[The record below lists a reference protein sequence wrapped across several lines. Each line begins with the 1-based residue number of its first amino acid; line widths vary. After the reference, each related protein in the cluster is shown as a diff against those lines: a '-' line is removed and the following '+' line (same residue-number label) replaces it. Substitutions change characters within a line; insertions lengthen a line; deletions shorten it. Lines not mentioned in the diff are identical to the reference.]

1 MLTGV
6 RFIEYIDW
14 VDIFEQHSVNKIAF
28 IMLRGE
34 FEPVGSR
41 S

>member
-1 MLTGV
+1 LST
-6 RFIEYIDW
+6 DW
-14 VDIFEQHSVNKIAF
+14 VGIFEQHSVNKIAF

-34 FEPVGSR
+34 FKAVGSR